1 MYICI
6 YTWQLFIDLFCLF
19 LGLFLFIY
27 RSLLSVYRSQG
38 QLQREADAMNCGRA
52 LGSDWRGKLRM
63 ALSVSFNKTKETY
76 KLDKRDLQTIVA
88 KCAWPSRPWRWSNY
102 L

>member
-63 ALSVSFNKTKETY
+63 ALSVSYN
-76 KLDKRDLQTIVA
+76 
-88 KCAWPSRPWRWSNY
+88 
-102 L
+102 